1 MTKITRIF
9 TSIVLMACSIL
20 LASCGHTLES
30 ESGLY
35 NVKLESSYKIP
46 LQGFWFSGNGAHFS
60 QQKTGAIYVAPLN
73 VAVVSQKDPEAAAE
87 MQKKMHEFVLDSLG
101 ESLRELN
108 QANHANW
115 TLTNNPAAADLK
127 VDMAIVHYSRQRPVL
142 RILTDVISN
151 WSPVPMTSTLASP
164 LYRGDVCMELT
175 IRNNRTGALLMAV
188 KDENPGSPR
197 YFRAEAYSNI
207 GNGST
212 ALRIWAAKLA
222 RIIRECAY
230 DRSEGKNIRQR
241 VEEMNLLDAATL
253 RVRNAGNDLF

>member
-1 MTKITRIF
+1 MTKITRIL
-9 TSIVLMACSIL
+9 TGIVLMACSIL

-46 LQGFWFSGNGAHFS
+46 LQGFWFSGNGAHYT
-60 QQKTGAIYVAPLN
+60 QQKTGSIYVAPLD
-73 VAVVSQKDPEAAAE
+73 VSVVRRTDPEAAAE
-87 MQKKMHEFVLDSLG
+87 MQQRMREFVLESLG
-101 ESLRELN
+101 ESLTELN

-127 VDMAIVHYSRQRPVL
+127 VDMAIVHYSRQRPGV
-142 RILTDVISN
+142 RILTNVISN

-175 IRNNRTGALLMAV
+175 IHDNRTGALLMAV
-188 KDENPGSPR
+188 KDENPGAPR
-197 YFRAEAYSNI
+197 YFRSEAYSGV
-207 GNGST
+207 GNGT
-212 ALRIWAAKLA
+212 AALRIWAAKLA
-222 RIIRECAY
+222 RLIRECAY

-253 RVRNAGNDLF
+253 RARNAGNDLF

>member
-1 MTKITRIF
+1 MSKVTRIF
-9 TSIVLMACSIL
+9 TGIVLMACSIL

-35 NVKLESSYKIP
+35 NVTLESSYKIP
-46 LQGFWFSGNGAHFS
+46 LHGFWFSGNGAHYT
-60 QQKTGAIYVAPLN
+60 QQKTGSIYVAPLD
-73 VAVVSQKDPEAAAE
+73 VSVVRRTDPEAAAE
-87 MQKKMHEFVLDSLG
+87 MQLRMREFVLESLG
-101 ESLRELN
+101 ESLGELN

-127 VDMAIVHYSRQRPVL
+127 VDMAIVHYSRQRPGV
-142 RILTDVISN
+142 RILTNVISN
-151 WSPVPMTSTLASP
+151 WSPIPMTSTLASP

-188 KDENPGSPR
+188 KDENPGAPR
-197 YFRAEAYSNI
+197 YFRSEAYSNI
-207 GNGST
+207 GNGT
-212 ALRIWAAKLA
+212 AALRIWAAKLA

-241 VEEMNLLDAATL
+241 VEEMDLLDAATL